1 MDKKNPVKSLQEG
14 HSLQVETARSQFYSN
29 CGHSMFS
36 LFNQQFHQTYF
47 LMHMLNNCVAIPQF
61 LLGDL
66 DISEGTNTV
75 DKMSLQEL

>member
-14 HSLQVETARSQFYSN
+14 HSLSSGKRHMSQFYSN

-47 LMHMLNNCVAIPQF
+47 FNAHAEITVAIPQF

-66 DISEGTNTV
+66 TFLKVQI
-75 DKMSLQEL
+75 L

>member
-14 HSLQVETARSQFYSN
+14 HSLSSGKRHMSQFYSN

-36 LFNQQFHQTYF
+36 LCLINNFIKHFFNAHAEIT
-47 LMHMLNNCVAIPQF
+47 VAIPQF

-66 DISEGTNTV
+66 TFLKVQI
-75 DKMSLQEL
+75 L